1 MKQCTDEMSAK
12 SPSWT
17 VFISTDM
24 WPSNEL
30 QFSSETEQE
39 DSEPTFGKKKQQN
52 TPFSAIPSKDVI
64 FSLQFNSNGIIKVV
78 ITSKETKIFT
88 PNITLLDKV
97 NLCFLS
103 LPESFTQ
110 KIGEL

>member
-30 QFSSETEQE
+30 QFSSEAEQE
-39 DSEPTFGKKKQQN
+39 DSELTFGKKKNKTHHSLPYQ
-52 TPFSAIPSKDVI
+52 VRML
-64 FSLQFNSNGIIKVV
+64 FSLYSLIAMV
-78 ITSKETKIFT
+78 S
-88 PNITLLDKV
+88 LR
-97 NLCFLS
+97 LS
-103 LPESFTQ
+103 
-110 KIGEL
+110 